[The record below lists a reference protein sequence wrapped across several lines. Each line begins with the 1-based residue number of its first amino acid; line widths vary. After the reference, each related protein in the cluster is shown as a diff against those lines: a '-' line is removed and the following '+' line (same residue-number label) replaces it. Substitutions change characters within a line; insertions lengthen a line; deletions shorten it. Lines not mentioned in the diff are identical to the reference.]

1 MKGGCKMNNI
11 REEKRTRKIAGKMK
25 QNKEAVPPAIPNKMV
40 YFAWQI
46 HIVTEW
52 REFIKTVSKRDDRE
66 GSLINLDVKV

>member
-1 MKGGCKMNNI
+1 
-11 REEKRTRKIAGKMK
+11 MK
-25 QNKEAVPPAIPNKMV
+25 QNKEAVPPTIPNKMV

-66 GSLINLDVKV
+66 GSLINLDVKVYAFFF